1 MTTIISKRHPLKF
14 YFLVTFGT
22 LFLIGLGTLI
32 LLTGSEIL
40 KKEQPATKEV
50 FYAFI

>member
-1 MTTIISKRHPLKF
+1 M
-14 YFLVTFGT
+14 TFGT

-40 KKEQPATKEV
+40 KKEQPATKEY
-50 FYAFI
+50 FMPLFSFAIYGLAFGMLNCE